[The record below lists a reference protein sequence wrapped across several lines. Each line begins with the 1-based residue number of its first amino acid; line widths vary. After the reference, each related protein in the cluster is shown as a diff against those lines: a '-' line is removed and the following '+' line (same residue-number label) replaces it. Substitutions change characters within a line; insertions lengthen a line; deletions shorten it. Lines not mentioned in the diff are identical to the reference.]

1 MLPFVAGLGIRKAR
15 ELRRVLET
23 HLKVLHN
30 REDLK
35 RIAELGDVVFQNCN
49 AFLSRKNRGNST
61 QNSR

>member
-1 MLPFVAGLGIRKAR
+1 MRKAR
-15 ELRRVLET
+15 ELQRVLET

-35 RIAELGDVVFQNCN
+35 RVAELGDVVFRNCN
-49 AFLSRKNRGNST
+49 AFLSRQNRGDAT